1 MELLAIILVICKF
14 SLAATEEIMEE
25 SGSGMYGD
33 YQAAVV
39 SGSGMLGDEIMP
51 ISAIDNFNGIEAVDK
66 NQNEVATSDDN
77 DDVDA
82 VEKRGKINRVAK
94 GGTKTPAKRFWN
106 RMYPYFHWLQAQQ
119 QQQQQQI
126 TVQQY
131 HTQPVGKCLEENS
144 LCDIGHD
151 EQCCGHAT
159 YCVDYWGVGKCLAFT
174 RPDKY
179 DSLAM
184 RINRNN
190 LYKAYYKRLQYA
202 ATRVD

>member
-94 GGTKTPAKRFWN
+94 GGTKTPAKRFWV
-106 RMYPYFHWLQAQQ
+106 REPRER
-119 QQQQQQI
+119 
-126 TVQQY
+126 
-131 HTQPVGKCLEENS
+131 G
-144 LCDIGHD
+144 
-151 EQCCGHAT
+151 
-159 YCVDYWGVGKCLAFT
+159 
-174 RPDKY
+174 
-179 DSLAM
+179 
-184 RINRNN
+184 
-190 LYKAYYKRLQYA
+190 
-202 ATRVD
+202 